1 MAAALLM
8 SLVRNVGIAAYA
20 MIIFG
25 CICAMIFH
33 IRYKIFF
40 EILDSRRCIV
50 NNAALIVLMLISLF
64 SSILGSQLGVGLS
77 IVIVTFCILLL
88 LLVFNAII
96 FMIL

>member
-1 MAAALLM
+1 MVAALLM
-8 SLVRNVGIAAYA
+8 SVVRNVGIAAYA

-25 CICAMIFH
+25 SICAMVFH

-50 NNAALIVLMLISLF
+50 NNATLIVLMLISLL
-64 SSILGSQLGVGLS
+64 SSILEGQLGVGLS
-77 IVIVTFCILLL
+77 VVIVVFCILLL

-96 FMIL
+96 LMIL